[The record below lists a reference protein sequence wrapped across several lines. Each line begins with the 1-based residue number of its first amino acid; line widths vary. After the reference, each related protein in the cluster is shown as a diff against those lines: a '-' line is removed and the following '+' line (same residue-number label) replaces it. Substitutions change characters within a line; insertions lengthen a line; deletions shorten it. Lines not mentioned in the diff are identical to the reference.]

1 MVSNCLL
8 SLIYSGGMLMDT
20 ILYLIMLSMI
30 VSWIISLML
39 YKQKKELNVF
49 VKNLMSV
56 STKVKNMN
64 FNIRM
69 SMTQNIDNNRFAENF
84 NEMIDMLD
92 RSFDQIEDKNRQ
104 LNTIIRS
111 VTNGIL
117 VVDITNRVF
126 IINKPAKK
134 ILEIPSEEKVEG
146 RLLSY
151 VVRDKEIL
159 DYIEFNSDPDE
170 SVSRDLR
177 LKSGRI
183 LRIKIDPIKNN
194 SVNEV
199 TVSSVIN
206 IEDITEKMK
215 LENMRKDFA
224 ANVSHELKTPLTSI
238 QGFIETLRD
247 NDENISPE
255 MRKRFLNIID
265 SESSRLKILINDILL
280 LSSIEG
286 GKDIKKDWI
295 NIEELNNEV
304 FSLLEHKADEGN
316 ISLNVEFLNEN
327 EMFYT
332 YPQYMKEL
340 LINLISNAI
349 KYNKEGGFVKV
360 SYYEDKS
367 NLFIN
372 VEDNGIGI
380 ADEDIHRIFERF
392 YRASKSRTKDI
403 EGTGLGLAIIKHI
416 LLTLHGKIQVES
428 ELGVGS
434 KFLVKLPK
442 IYKKQ

>member
-1 MVSNCLL
+1 
-8 SLIYSGGMLMDT
+8 MDT

>member
-1 MVSNCLL
+1 
-8 SLIYSGGMLMDT
+8 MDT

-392 YRASKSRTKDI
+392 YRASKSRTKDV